1 VPEGH
6 TLRRLARQFG
16 DVFGGQ
22 RLAVS
27 SPQGRF
33 AGGAAL
39 LDGHVLVAADAHG
52 KHLFLHFDHSLVL
65 HVHLGLYGAWSFGGD
80 STFAGFSSIGAPRRV
95 GEQESFDDGDGGRPY
110 DGPPAPVG
118 AVRVRL
124 AGTNGWA
131 DLRGATTCETIT
143 AAEAEAVLGRLGPD
157 PLRNRRG
164 DAGRFAA
171 SLQSRTAPLA
181 ALLMDQKVIAGVG
194 NVYRAEVLFRRR
206 LDPWL
211 PGTEVPDTEA
221 RKLWRD
227 VVSVMSDGVADGR
240 IITTTPRYWTANGT
254 SGNGKAAAGTP
265 VTPGTAAAK
274 PAAASA
280 AVVRTDTY
288 PAREDAHFV
297 YKRNGLPCRVCR
309 TTVLMAELVG
319 RKLYWCPYCQQSA

>member
-1 VPEGH
+1 MPEGH

-16 DVFGGQ
+16 DVFAGG

-33 AGGAAL
+33 SGGAAL
-39 LDGHVLVAADAHG
+39 LDGHTLLAAEAHG
-52 KHLFLHFDHSLVL
+52 KHLFLHFDNSLVL

-80 STFAGFSSIGAPRRV
+80 RTFTGSSSIGAPRRI
-95 GEQESFDDGDGGRPY
+95 GEQESSADGDDDADAPY
-110 DGPPAPVG
+110 AGPPAPVG

-124 AGTNGWA
+124 AGRHGWA

-143 AAEAEAVLGRLGPD
+143 AAEADAVLDRLGPD

-171 SLQSRTAPLA
+171 NLQSRKTPVA
-181 ALLMDQKVIAGVG
+181 ALLMDQKIIAGVG
-194 NVYRAEVLFRRR
+194 NVYRAEVLFRLR

-211 PGTEVPDTEA
+211 PGSAVTDTAA

-227 VVSVMSDGVADGR
+227 VVALMNDGVTDGR
-240 IITTTPRYWTANGT
+240 IITTPPKYWT
-254 SGNGKAAAGTP
+254 GNGKVGNPKAGN
-265 VTPGTAAAK
+265 GTAA
-274 PAAASA
+274 SA
-280 AVVRTDTY
+280 IKTDNF

-297 YKRNGLPCRVCR
+297 YKRNGLPCRVCGN
-309 TTVLMAELVG
+309 TVLMAELVA
-319 RKLYWCPYCQQSA
+319 RKLYWCPYCQQS

>member
-1 VPEGH
+1 MPEGH
-6 TLRRLARQFG
+6 TLRRLARQFA

-39 LDGHVLVAADAHG
+39 LDGHVLVDADAHG

-80 STFAGFSSIGAPRRV
+80 STFAGASSIGAPRRV
-95 GEQESFDDGDGGRPY
+95 GERESFDDGDGDRSY

-124 AGTNGWA
+124 VGTNGWA

-143 AAEAEAVLGRLGPD
+143 AAESDAVLDRLGPD

-164 DAGRFAA
+164 DARRFLTN
-171 SLQSRTAPLA
+171 LQSRTAPLA

-211 PGTEVPDTEA
+211 PGNNVPDTEA

-227 VVSVMSDGVADGR
+227 VVSVMNDGVADGR
-240 IITTTPRYWTANGT
+240 IITTTPKYWTGDAEAAA
-254 SGNGKAAAGTP
+254 KAAA
-265 VTPGTAAAK
+265 ARSEA
-274 PAAASA
+274 
-280 AVVRTDTY
+280 Y

-309 TTVLMAELVG
+309 TTVLTAELVG
-319 RKLYWCPYCQQSA
+319 RKLYWCPSCQQSA

>member
-6 TLRRLARQFG
+6 TLRRLARQFA

-33 AGGAAL
+33 TGGAAL

-80 STFAGFSSIGAPRRV
+80 STFAGSSSIGAPRRV
-95 GEQESFDDGDGGRPY
+95 GERESFDDGDGGRPY
-110 DGPPAPVG
+110 DGPPEPVG

-164 DAGRFAA
+164 DPGRFAA
-171 SLQSRTAPLA
+171 NLQSRTAPLA

-211 PGTEVPDTEA
+211 PGNAVSDTEA

-227 VVSVMSDGVADGR
+227 VVSVMNDGVADGR
-240 IITTTPRYWTANGT
+240 IITTTPRYWTGHPPAEDIGPGT
-254 SGNGKAAAGTP
+254 PEARQAAAR
-265 VTPGTAAAK
+265 
-274 PAAASA
+274 A
-280 AVVRTDTY
+280 AVIRTDTY

-309 TTVLMAELVG
+309 TTVLIAELVG
-319 RKLYWCPYCQQSA
+319 RKLYWCPLCQQPA

>member
-33 AGGAAL
+33 TGGAAL

-80 STFAGFSSIGAPRRV
+80 STFAGSSSIGAPRRV
-95 GEQESFDDGDGGRPY
+95 GEQESFGDGDGGRPY

-124 AGTNGWA
+124 VGANGWA

-164 DAGRFAA
+164 DAGRFTA

-211 PGTEVPDTEA
+211 PGSGVPDAEA

-227 VVSVMSDGVADGR
+227 VVAVMNDGVADGR
-240 IITTTPRYWTANGT
+240 IITTTPRYWTGNGT
-254 SGNGKAAAGTP
+254 AGNGKAGKAAP
-265 VTPGTAAAK
+265 RIAVATA
-274 PAAASA
+274 PAASA
-280 AVVRTDTY
+280 AVVRTDSY

-309 TTVLMAELVG
+309 TTVLIAELVG
-319 RKLYWCPYCQQSA
+319 RKLYWCPSCQQPA

>member
-1 VPEGH
+1 MPEGH
-6 TLRRLARQFG
+6 TLRRLARQFS

-33 AGGAAL
+33 TGGAAL
-39 LDGHVLVAADAHG
+39 LDGHVLVAADSHG

-80 STFAGFSSIGAPRRV
+80 STFAGSSSIGAPRRV
-95 GEQESFDDGDGGRPY
+95 GEQESFDDGDAGRPY
-110 DGPPAPVG
+110 AGPPEPVG

-124 AGTNGWA
+124 VGTNGWA

-143 AAEAEAVLGRLGPD
+143 AAEAEAVLRRLGPD

-164 DAGRFAA
+164 DAGRFTAN
-171 SLQSRTAPLA
+171 LQSRTTPLA

-211 PGTEVPDTEA
+211 PGTDVPDTEA

-227 VVSVMSDGVADGR
+227 VVSVMNDGVADGR
-240 IITTTPRYWTANGT
+240 IITTTPRYWAGNGT
-254 SGNGKAAAGTP
+254 GANGKAAARTP
-265 VTPGTAAAK
+265 VAK
-274 PAAASA
+274 PAAASS
-280 AVVRTDTY
+280 AVVRTETY

-297 YKRNGLPCRVCR
+297 YKRHGLPCRVCR